1 MTAIDWIREQF
12 HNGRLLYKKAEEIC
26 RLLGV
31 HSRSERG
38 EIAHILRD
46 LEGSGEL
53 VRDERGRYVLPEKLG
68 LIRGTIQASE
78 RGFAFLLR
86 AEGDLFIPA
95 RFRNG
100 ALHGDEVFAR
110 RIGDRQGDEAE
121 VYSIIRRGMRRV
133 IGVYE
138 HGRKYGVVRPDE
150 RRLCDEIR
158 IIGGMRA
165 ASGEKVC
172 VRIVAYPEGRPPEG
186 EIERVIGRGG
196 DLQTEEDAII
206 CARELPEE
214 FPKKVLAESARVA
227 SQAVAAEGRRDFRKE
242 LIITIDGED
251 SRDFDDAISVRKE
264 GDRFI
269 LGVHIADVSHYVAR
283 GGALDQEAFHRGT
296 SVYFPDRVLPMLP
309 AALSDDIC
317 SLREGGDRFTLSCVL
332 TVDEKGQVCKREIV
346 PGIICS
352 RNRMTY
358 TKVSGILQ
366 GEHELCE
373 RYVHLVPMLQ
383 EAKQLAEILIQR
395 RAEKGALDLAI
406 PEAQIEV
413 RNGDISLRVR
423 ERTIAHRMIEAFMIL
438 ANEAVA
444 SFLRDHDVPCLYRVH
459 EKPSEERAVAFR
471 AYLQSLGLRG
481 NFQPEKVRP
490 SDYAAVLR
498 ELEGGLKDAVVK
510 NVMLRSL
517 AKAQYSAENI
527 GHFGLASDCYCHF
540 TSPIRRYPDLLV
552 HRLVKMVLEGRA
564 EEAKKSFSNFV
575 RIAAE
580 RCSQTERRA
589 DEAER
594 DVDELYKVWYMRRH
608 IGEIFEG
615 VISGVTAFGVFVE
628 LENTVEGLI
637 RLEDLPG
644 DEYSFDET
652 KMILLGKAHRYC
664 LGDAVK
670 IVVAGCDIGAR
681 RCRFV
686 LA

>member
-1 MTAIDWIREQF
+1 M
-12 HNGRLLYKKAEEIC
+12 
-26 RLLGV
+26 
-31 HSRSERG
+31 
-38 EIAHILRD
+38 
-46 LEGSGEL
+46 
-53 VRDERGRYVLPEKLG
+53 
-68 LIRGTIQASE
+68 
-78 RGFAFLLR
+78 
-86 AEGDLFIPA
+86 
-95 RFRNG
+95 
-100 ALHGDEVFAR
+100 
-110 RIGDRQGDEAE
+110 
-121 VYSIIRRGMRRV
+121 
-133 IGVYE
+133 
-138 HGRKYGVVRPDE
+138 
-150 RRLCDEIR
+150 
-158 IIGGMRA
+158 
-165 ASGEKVC
+165 
-172 VRIVAYPEGRPPEG
+172 
-186 EIERVIGRGG
+186 
-196 DLQTEEDAII
+196 
-206 CARELPEE
+206 
-214 FPKKVLAESARVA
+214 
-227 SQAVAAEGRRDFRKE
+227 
-242 LIITIDGED
+242 
-251 SRDFDDAISVRKE
+251 
-264 GDRFI
+264 
-269 LGVHIADVSHYVAR
+269 
-283 GGALDQEAFHRGT
+283 
-296 SVYFPDRVLPMLP
+296 
-309 AALSDDIC
+309 
-317 SLREGGDRFTLSCVL
+317 
-332 TVDEKGQVCKREIV
+332 
-346 PGIICS
+346 
-352 RNRMTY
+352 
-358 TKVSGILQ
+358 
-366 GEHELCE
+366 
-373 RYVHLVPMLQ
+373 
-383 EAKQLAEILIQR
+383 
-395 RAEKGALDLAI
+395 
-406 PEAQIEV
+406 
-413 RNGDISLRVR
+413 
-423 ERTIAHRMIEAFMIL
+423 
-438 ANEAVA
+438 
-444 SFLRDHDVPCLYRVH
+444 
-459 EKPSEERAVAFR
+459 
-471 AYLQSLGLRG
+471 
-481 NFQPEKVRP
+481 RP